1 MKIKQILGTF
11 DKTKDGVPF
20 IAKTSKKPYKKQSI
34 VFAEYGDV
42 IFSIPVFDDKL
53 YKEGDEVKG
62 TAGEIREFN
71 GKKYGNWNFPVSNKK
86 KMELEIAALKAQL
99 QKKNA
104 QDEISSG
111 LE

>member
-20 IAKTSKKPYKKQSI
+20 IAKASKKPYQKQSV

-42 IFSIPVFDDKL
+42 IFSIPVFDGKVF
-53 YKEGDEVKG
+53 KEGDDVKG

-71 GKKYGNWNFPVSNKK
+71 GKKYGAWNFPVSAKK
-86 KMELEIAALKAQL
+86 KLELEVAALKAQL
-99 QKKNA
+99 AAKNGTDA
-104 QDEISSG
+104 ISEG
-111 LE
+111 L